1 MPLDAM
7 TRHHRRFTPLIYLA
21 PNLAGFLTFVLLPV
35 GAAMALSLF
44 EWDLFHPPRFVGLA
58 NFRDLLVDDAS
69 FWKFLFNTV
78 FLMLAIPLTM
88 LCSLV
93 LAIVLNQKIRGRM
106 FFRTIFYLP
115 SICAGIGLLLLWKFL
130 YNGEFG
136 LINRLLGLIGIAGPD
151 WLDSYHWSKP
161 SLMIMMV
168 WGGMGGTSMILYLA
182 GLQGIPP
189 ELYEAADID
198 GAGLWHRF
206 RHITVPMLAPTSFFI
221 FITSVIGGFQGGF
234 DMAYV
239 LTQGG
244 PDGATTTLSYYI
256 YNHAFEYFNMGY
268 AAAISLVLFVIVL
281 AVTLVSW
288 RYRKSATE

>member
-1 MPLDAM
+1 M
-7 TRHHRRFTPLIYLA
+7 TRHHHHRFTPLIYLA

-69 FWKFLFNTV
+69 FWKFLFNTI

-88 LCSLV
+88 LSALI

-136 LINRLLGLIGIAGPD
+136 LINRLLGFIGIAGPD

-161 SLMIMMV
+161 SLMLMMV

-198 GAGLWHRF
+198 GAGVWHRF

-288 RYRKSATE
+288 RFGRGATE

>member
-1 MPLDAM
+1 M
-7 TRHHRRFTPLIYLA
+7 TRHHHRFTPLIYLA

-78 FLMLAIPLTM
+78 FLMMAIPLTM
-88 LCSLV
+88 FCSLV

-136 LINRLLGLIGIAGPD
+136 LINGLLGFIGITGPD

-161 SLMIMMV
+161 SLMIMMI

-206 RHITVPMLAPTSFFI
+206 WHITVPMLAPTSFFI

-288 RYRKSATE
+288 RYGKSATE